1 MLHDRAIW
9 RCEGFTMKRLM
20 VVTVLVLG
28 LFPLAAWGAE
38 PEASHRQAA
47 ADLLKMM
54 NMEKTMRSGSNAML
68 DAQIHGN
75 PALAPYR
82 DVFEKWVGKY
92 LTWDAV
98 GPRMTDL
105 YMQSFTEP
113 ELRDLIAFYKTP
125 TGQKSLAKMPVLM
138 QQGAQLG
145 MEVAQQH
152 KAELEEMIRARKAEL
167 EKAKTPEKKKPE

>member
-1 MLHDRAIW
+1 
-9 RCEGFTMKRLM
+9 MKRLT
-20 VVTVLVLG
+20 VVTMLVLA
-28 LFPLAAWGAE
+28 LLPLAAWGAE
-38 PEASHRQAA
+38 PGASHRQAA
-47 ADLLKMM
+47 AELLRMM
-54 NMEKTMRSGSNAML
+54 DMEKAMLSGSNAML
-68 DAQIHGN
+68 DAQIHSN

-82 DVFEKWVGKY
+82 DVFQKWVGKY

-105 YMQSFTEP
+105 YMQAFTEP

-125 TGQKSLAKMPVLM
+125 TGRKSLEKMPALM

-167 EKAKTPEKKKPE
+167 EKAKKPEPAKKPE